1 MGPDNIIQFISLIS
15 LVALITLVIQG
26 RKFREKI
33 LLAVFL
39 GAAISWSLTSFLST
53 SPELSQS
60 QKFIW
65 TKLTL
70 ISVAFYL
77 VSYSSLVAYFT
88 QQKVRYVLAG
98 GIFYLSLIAFL
109 SLSGIIFAYVERPGY
124 LPVDFGFWF
133 ILISAGSLGFL
144 VYSMISLLQN
154 YRKTANPANHNR
166 LKYLL
171 TGLGIF
177 MATGFIYSVFPVLQ
191 TIDKG
196 GQVINAILITYVL
209 LKPNLLDMKLVI
221 RKSIVYAGVSL
232 FVTLCCF
239 LLIGCWTYLLSIW
252 SSSVSVL
259 TTVAIVVIMSLMFN
273 PVRDF
278 LEKAACYLIYGKSYD
293 YRQILMNISGRIAS
307 IIELQQ
313 LSEAILVPLVN
324 ALRASQAS
332 LLFSDGKNYVPR
344 FTRFWAG
351 VGKNNP
357 FLLPENGQV
366 VAHMSLGEKVLTRE
380 QILSSTEF
388 KNLPEEEQIAFKHG
402 DIEVLC
408 PVQRE
413 NKLIAILALGKKYPR
428 GYYSQDDLDF
438 LKIVASEISV
448 AIENARI
455 YEKASQ
461 RAITDELT
469 GLFNHRF
476 FHQRLEEEIARS
488 VRFGEVFSILFLD
501 VDHFKEYNDSSGHLV
516 GDEVLKGIGKYLK
529 HSVRASDICFRYGGD
544 EFAIIFPGTAIDG
557 GRKVAERIRT
567 GIASCQ
573 EWQGSQIT
581 VSIGIASWPMDGV
594 IKDELIRSADAALYY
609 SKQKGRNRISI
620 ACEVVL
626 SQVFRLEVVSGLEK
640 ADSEA
645 IMKTIYSLADTVDA
659 RDENTR
665 FHSSKVCSYA
675 TAIARAMGFNE
686 EGIDR
691 IRAASL
697 LHDIGKIGIPE
708 EILQK
713 KGGLT
718 ADERQIIQAHPN
730 LGVAIIQ
737 HVESLRCCLAG
748 VQYHHEHYDG
758 SGYPAGLK
766 GDNIPLDARIL
777 AVADA
782 FDAMTSARPYRKTLS
797 AAEALEELSRCS
809 GKQFDPEIV
818 DVFMSVYPEKIVPE
832 QETQSVGSEQ

>member
-1 MGPDNIIQFISLIS
+1 MGPDNIIQFISLII
-15 LVALITLVIQG
+15 LIVLITLVVRG

-33 LLAVFL
+33 PLMVFL
-39 GAAISWSLTSFLST
+39 GAAILWSLASFLST

-60 QKFIW
+60 QKFFW

-77 VSYSSLVAYFT
+77 VSYTSLVAYFT
-88 QQKVRYVLAG
+88 HQKLRYVLVS
-98 GIFYLSLIAFL
+98 GIFYFSLIAFL
-109 SLSGIIFAYVERPGY
+109 SLSGIIFAYPERPGY
-124 LPVDFGFWF
+124 LPVDFGLWF
-133 ILISAGSLGFL
+133 ILISAGSFGFL
-144 VYSMISLLQN
+144 VFSMISLLQN
-154 YRKTANPANHNR
+154 YRKTENPVNHNR
-166 LKYLL
+166 LKYIL

-177 MATGFIYSVFPVLQ
+177 MVTGFLYSVFPVLQ

-196 GQVINAILITYVL
+196 GQVINTVLITYVL

-252 SSSVSVL
+252 ASSVSVL

-293 YRQILMNISGRIAS
+293 YRQILMNISGKIAS

-324 ALRASQAS
+324 ALRASQSS

-351 VGKNNP
+351 IEKNNP
-357 FLLPENGQV
+357 VLLPENGQIIEHLKMNGKV
-366 VAHMSLGEKVLTRE
+366 VTRD
-380 QILSSTEF
+380 QILNSAEF
-388 KNLPEEEQIAFKHG
+388 KSLSEEELIAIRQG
-402 DIEVLC
+402 DLEVLC
-408 PVQRE
+408 PIQRE
-413 NKLIAILALGKKYPR
+413 NKLIAILTLGKKHPR

-438 LKIVASEISV
+438 LKIVAGEISV

-488 VRFGEVFSILFLD
+488 IRFGEVFSILFLD

-516 GDEVLKGIGKYLK
+516 GDEVLKSIAKYLK
-529 HSVRASDICFRYGGD
+529 NSVRASDICFRYGGD
-544 EFAIIFPGTAIDG
+544 EFAVIFPRTTIDG
-557 GRKVAERIRT
+557 GRKVAERIRS

-573 EWQGSQIT
+573 DWQGSQVT

-594 IKDELIRSADAALYY
+594 IKDELIRSVDAALYY
-609 SKQKGRNRISI
+609 SKQKGRNRTSI

-626 SQVFRLEVVSGLEK
+626 SQVFRLEVVSSLEK

-645 IMKTIYSLADTVDA
+645 ILKTIYSLADTVDA

-665 FHSSKVCSYA
+665 FHSTKVCNYA
-675 TAIARAMGFNE
+675 TAIAVAMGFND
-686 EGIDR
+686 EGVDR

-713 KGGLT
+713 KGSLT
-718 ADERQIIQAHPN
+718 SDERQIIQAHPN

-782 FDAMTSARPYRKTLS
+782 FDAMTSARPYRKTMS
-797 AAEALEELSRCS
+797 TAEALEELKRCS
-809 GKQFDPEIV
+809 KKQFDPEIV
-818 DVFMSVYPEKIVPE
+818 DVFTSIYPDKIVQD
-832 QETQSVGSEQ
+832 QETQRVGSGR